1 MTILR
6 FEKEPT
12 KEQVEM
18 AVDALKAVG
27 LKVVPSQEKEEM
39 TKEEFFRM
47 INERKKEARE
57 GKVLRVSREMQ
68 KKILNV

>member
-6 FEKEPT
+6 FEREPT
-12 KEQVEM
+12 KEKVKM

-39 TKEEFFRM
+39 TREEFFQM
-47 INERKKEARE
+47 IDDRKKEARE

-68 KKILNV
+68 KKILNI

>member
-6 FEKEPT
+6 FESEPT
-12 KEQVEM
+12 KEQVKL

-27 LKVVPSQEKEEM
+27 LKVVPSKEKEEM
-39 TKEEFFRM
+39 TEQEFFKM
-47 INERKKEARE
+47 IDDRKKEARE

-68 KKILNV
+68 KEILSI